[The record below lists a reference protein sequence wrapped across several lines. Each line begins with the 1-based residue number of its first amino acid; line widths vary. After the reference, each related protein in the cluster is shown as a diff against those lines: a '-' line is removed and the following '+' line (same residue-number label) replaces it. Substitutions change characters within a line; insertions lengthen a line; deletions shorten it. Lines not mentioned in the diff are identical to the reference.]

1 LKGLQHVQSPLSA
14 AIKLGWALGD
24 AAIAGHMAI
33 ISIFL
38 LFYLTEVHHFPG
50 TLAGTLIL
58 VPRLW
63 NIVLDPVVGGIS
75 DRWRSRWG
83 RRRPFLL
90 CGALVW
96 SVSFA
101 AMFSIPPDLNLSQKA
116 VWFLVT
122 FFAANTGLSLYYVPF
137 MSMAAEMTRDYD
149 ERLSLIGYKEIVS
162 RSTVMLTIM
171 ASPLL
176 VKLAPDALA
185 GNRWVGLATGALIV
199 LSAIVAFVATERAPA
214 VQLQPQTLSWSE
226 QIRTFKANRPLLIL
240 SGAGLFSSTCDAFYS
255 ALLIYF
261 VTIALGLPSSS
272 MGFLYPAGSFAAI
285 LATMSWA
292 RCGSRWGKR
301 QACIAAF
308 GGGACCFLLS
318 LLIPDGHPW
327 ALLPFMGLLGLFFG
341 GIFLLPGA
349 MVPDTVE
356 YDEKISGLRREG
368 TIYGAWI
375 FTMQTGMSLGT
386 FLVGVYLDVIGHGSR
401 IAGAASDEA
410 FRLKL
415 GFGLIPA
422 LLLACAIVMV
432 RRYPLDRPGRAHG
445 PSSRSLEG
453 PQPVRAAEVPE
464 S

>member
-1 LKGLQHVQSPLSA
+1 LKALQHVQSPLPA

-24 AAIAGHMAI
+24 TAIAGHMAI
-33 ISIFL
+33 ISVYL
-38 LFYLTEVHHFPG
+38 LFYLTEVQHFPG

-58 VPRLW
+58 VPRIW

-90 CGALVW
+90 SGALVW
-96 SVSFA
+96 GVSFA
-101 AMFSIPPDLNLSQKA
+101 AMFCIPPELSLSQKA
-116 VWFLVT
+116 AWFLVT
-122 FFAANTGLSLYYVPF
+122 FFVANTGLSLYYVPF
-137 MSMAAEMTRDYD
+137 LSMAPEMTRDYD

-162 RSTVMLTIM
+162 RSTVMLTVL
-171 ASPLL
+171 AGPLL
-176 VKLAPDALA
+176 VKLAPDALT
-185 GNRWVGLATGALIV
+185 GNRWLGFATGMVIL
-199 LSAIVAFVATERAPA
+199 LSGIITFFATERAPA
-214 VQLQPQTLSWSE
+214 VQFQPQTLTWSE

-240 SGAGLFSSTCDAFYS
+240 SGAYLFSSTCDAFYS

-261 VTIALGLPSSS
+261 VTIALGLPSGST
-272 MGFLYPAGSFAAI
+272 GFLYPAGSCAAI
-285 LATMSWA
+285 LATMLWA

-308 GGGACCFLLS
+308 GGGASCFLLS

-327 ALLPFMGLLGLFFG
+327 ALLPFMALLGTFFG

-356 YDEKISGLRREG
+356 YDENISGMRREG

-386 FLVGVYLDVIGHGSR
+386 FLVGVYLDVIGHASR
-401 IAGAASDEA
+401 AAGPASDEA

-422 LLLACAIVMV
+422 LLLVCAIVIV
-432 RRYPLDRPGRAHG
+432 RRYPLDRTAARA
-445 PSSRSLEG
+445 RSLEDQQLARTVG
-453 PQPVRAAEVPE
+453 VREG
-464 S
+464 